1 LLREGQCDYPH
12 GLLPSERW
20 QLMSPCGAHGF
31 TQNVVPMDSPKNVV
45 PMNLWFLILT
55 PGYYFWL
62 LDTDLDSWNVWE
74 TPRLCGRFQI
84 VWEISYRFGLE
95 KLVCPISDKPESTLA
110 VHFELKVHRFSFR
123 WAEWGVK
130 TCSRLTCIYYTYP
143 EFFRQFLEVHFF
155 YRTFLL
161 FVASPLFPYFGVQRR
176 KPTGCY
182 MFGLKFS
189 T

>member
-1 LLREGQCDYPH
+1 MKPHCHFTTTTFLWQVYILDLLVLWIPIQDAYSFPIQDVSLFRMTNSLFRIFPIQD
-12 GLLPSERW
+12 
-20 QLMSPCGAHGF
+20 
-31 TQNVVPMDSPKNVV
+31 VPYSGC
-45 PMNLWFLILT
+45 LI
-55 PGYYFWL
+55 PYSG
-62 LDTDLDSWNVWE
+62 
-74 TPRLCGRFQI
+74 
-84 VWEISYRFGLE
+84 
-95 KLVCPISDKPESTLA
+95 CPISDRPESTLS
-110 VHFELKVHRFSFR
+110 VFYGLKVHRFSFR

-130 TCSRLTCIYYTYP
+130 TCSWLTCIYYTYP